1 MWSST
6 REKKGIIYALLAY
19 TSWGILPLYWKA
31 LQAIPASQILAHR
44 IIWSFIYLALFL
56 GFKRAGSE
64 WLKTFRQPGSRQ
76 STLLTAVIIG
86 SNWFI
91 YIWAINSG
99 HVIEASF
106 GYYINPLISVL
117 LGVIFLGEKLTTG
130 QKIAFGFALSGVVL
144 LTGGYGRF
152 PWIALALALTFG
164 FYGLLRKISPVGSV
178 IGLATETGL
187 LTPLAVGFLLAV
199 HLSSAKNPNYSPL
212 TIILLLGSGLVTAT
226 PLLWFTKGVRRVPL
240 STIGFLQ
247 YISPSLQLFLGA
259 VVFQESFTLIHLIS
273 FILIWIALI
282 IFSFS
287 TGRQI
292 SPQATFNQ
300 TNRPEKNRNS

>member
-6 REKKGIIYALLAY
+6 REKRGIIYALLAY
-19 TSWGILPLYWKA
+19 TSWGVLPLYWKA

-44 IIWSFIYLALFL
+44 IIWSFVYLGLFL
-56 GFKRAGSE
+56 GLKKAGRE
-64 WLKTFRQPGSRQ
+64 WQRTFHQPGSRR

-117 LGVIFLGEKLTTG
+117 LGVIFLGERLHPG
-130 QKIAFGFALSGVVL
+130 QKIAFGFALSGVIL
-144 LTGGYGRF
+144 LTSGYGRF
-152 PWIALALALTFG
+152 PWIALTLALTFG

-178 IGLATETGL
+178 IGLTTETAL
-187 LTPLAVGFLLAV
+187 LTPLAVIFLLAT
-199 HLSSAKNPNYSPL
+199 HLSSSKIPNYSPL
-212 TIILLLGSGLVTAT
+212 TVILLLGSGLVTAA

-259 VVFQESFTLIHLIS
+259 VVFQESFTPLHLIS
-273 FILIWIALI
+273 FNLIWIALI
-282 IFSFS
+282 MFSIS
-287 TGRQI
+287 TSRKA
-292 SPQATFNQ
+292 SPPA
-300 TNRPEKNRNS
+300 S